1 MGNDSRARRLIGGGE
16 LHNSDNI
23 ETVFN
28 EDIAKEMTIEGLCLA
43 GEIMIRTGN
52 SIYSFSVTDP
62 FERRGI
68 LSGGAL
74 DERAVTAALVGSVVE
89 GEGGSCTF
97 LSGLKTGARAL
108 FYIEIGQDVKRLLT
122 SAITDLF
129 YVQL

>member
-1 MGNDSRARRLIGGGE
+1 MTAAPAEFSEVNKLDNR
-16 LHNSDNI
+16 DNI

-28 EDIAKEMTIEGLCLA
+28 EDIAKEMALEGLCLDD
-43 GEIMIRTGN
+43 EIMIRTGN
-52 SIYSFSVTDP
+52 SIYTFSVTDP
-62 FERRGI
+62 QERRGI

-74 DERAVTAALVGSVVE
+74 DEMAVTAALIGSVAE

-108 FYIEIGQDVKRLLT
+108 FYIEIGQGVKRLLT
-122 SAITDLF
+122 SAVTDML

>member
-1 MGNDSRARRLIGGGE
+1 MTAAPAGLSGGGK
-16 LHNSDNI
+16 LDNSENI

-28 EDIAKEMTIEGLCLA
+28 EDIGKEVTLEGLFLA
-43 GEIMIRTGN
+43 DEIMIRTGN

-62 FERRGI
+62 VERRGI

-74 DERAVTAALVGSVVE
+74 DKMEVTAALVGSVVE

-108 FYIEIGQDVKRLLT
+108 FYIEIGQGVKRLLT

>member
-1 MGNDSRARRLIGGGE
+1 LDNL
-16 LHNSDNI
+16 DNI

-28 EDIAKEMTIEGLCLA
+28 EDIAKEVTLEGLFLSD
-43 GEIMIRTGN
+43 EIMIRTGN

-74 DERAVTAALVGSVVE
+74 DGMEVPAALVGSVVE

-108 FYIEIGQDVKRLLT
+108 FYIEIGQGVKRLLT
-122 SAITDLF
+122 SAVTDLF
-129 YVQL
+129 LCTAIE